1 MAKKKNAAQRRAE
14 QEKQRKSNWQEKPKQ
29 AASSAPGKR
38 ESVPRKRDSVSEVQ
52 PVYEKIS
59 APRLEHKPAAK
70 LADIDLSKDFM
81 LRVGLLSPL
90 HLGSGQADVNVD
102 AQIIHDK
109 YGLPYFP
116 GRRLK
121 GLLYESGVEVA
132 EMAELSGL
140 PLFTGAQLDEL
151 FQRGSLGQVQLDLS
165 NLYLEGSEEMRA
177 EWGYLEE
184 RYPGLFRPEDVLESY
199 TSLRYQTK
207 IDAETGTAADTSL
220 HNMQVLDEG
229 LIFTGSLSLKNGDM
243 KSLAILA
250 LALRNLT
257 QAGLKRSRGFG
268 HLACTLE
275 QGGRDVMLPLIA
287 WAAAEAKE
295 GMANG

>member
-1 MAKKKNAAQRRAE
+1 MENKDKDKRKAIRQKKKEAALQK
-14 QEKQRKSNWQEKPKQ
+14 KQRCSV
-29 AASSAPGKR
+29 
-38 ESVPRKRDSVSEVQ
+38 ESVDRECGGVNEAIDAF
-52 PVYEKIS
+52 EKTLDF
-59 APRLEHKPAAK
+59 RCEHKPSAK
-70 LADIDLSKDFM
+70 LADIDLSKDFEV
-81 LRVGLLSPL
+81 RVGLLSPL

-165 NLYLEGSEEMRA
+165 NLHLEGSEEMRA

>member
-1 MAKKKNAAQRRAE
+1 MENKDKDKDKRKAIRQKKKEAALKK
-14 QEKQRKSNWQEKPKQ
+14 KQRCSV
-29 AASSAPGKR
+29 
-38 ESVPRKRDSVSEVQ
+38 ESVDRECGGVNEAIDAF
-52 PVYEKIS
+52 EKTLDF
-59 APRLEHKPAAK
+59 RCEHKPSAE
-70 LADIDLSKDFM
+70 LADIDLSKDFE

-140 PLFTGAQLDEL
+140 PLFTGAQLDEF

>member
-1 MAKKKNAAQRRAE
+1 MENKDKDKDKRKAIRQKKKEAALQK
-14 QEKQRKSNWQEKPKQ
+14 KQRCSV
-29 AASSAPGKR
+29 
-38 ESVPRKRDSVSEVQ
+38 ESVDRECGGVNEAIDAF
-52 PVYEKIS
+52 EKTLDF
-59 APRLEHKPAAK
+59 RCEHKPSAE
-70 LADIDLSKDFM
+70 LADIDLSKDFE